1 MTDSVD
7 GLDATEA
14 PDPGERPTSPDGV
27 TDSGISLSE
36 YHRLTMLIDQ
46 LDPSDQ
52 FQVIK
57 RAEQYVRSEGVRR
70 FHETTLRYISAEMN
84 GQVSRNSLSYNFR
97 RVYEKNPVLVFFG
110 MAAIFVAVFKFGFAL
125 SDTLGYLK
133 LHGFWGDK

>member
-14 PDPGERPTSPDGV
+14 PDPGERGA
-27 TDSGISLSE
+27 TDSEMSLAE

-46 LDPSDQ
+46 LDPSEQ
-52 FQVIK
+52 LQVIK
-57 RAEQYVRSEGVRR
+57 RAEQYVHSEGVRR

-84 GQVSRNSLSYNFR
+84 GQVSRNTLAYNFR

-110 MAAIFVAVFKFGFAL
+110 IVAIFVAVFKFGFAL
-125 SDTLGYLK
+125 SDTLAHLK